1 MDVKLPCCAIWGCK
15 SNSSTDKT
23 VSWFSFPKDQPRFK
37 AWVHYC
43 KCQDFTPSKYGK
55 ICGKHFTK
63 SQYSRD
69 PARLAEL
76 GYPGA
81 RAALKDD
88 AIPDIPVVVN
98 DDSPV
103 PKKPRKAFQKRR
115 KNEVCM
121 TRHNKL

>member
-1 MDVKLPCCAIWGCK
+1 MGTLLQT
-15 SNSSTDKT
+15 SE
-23 VSWFSFPKDQPRFK
+23 FHSFKI
-37 AWVHYC
+37 C
-43 KCQDFTPSKYGK
+43 SK

-88 AIPDIPVVVN
+88 AIHDIPVVVN
-98 DDSPV
+98 DDSPA
-103 PKKPRKAFQKRR
+103 PKKPRKTFQKNR
-115 KNEVCM
+115 KIEVFM
-121 TRHNKL
+121 SRHNKLQFN

>member
-1 MDVKLPCCAIWGCK
+1 MGTLLQT
-15 SNSSTDKT
+15 SE
-23 VSWFSFPKDQPRFK
+23 FHSFKI
-37 AWVHYC
+37 C
-43 KCQDFTPSKYGK
+43 SK

-88 AIPDIPVVVN
+88 AIHDIPVVVN
-98 DDSPV
+98 DDSPA
-103 PKKPRKAFQKRR
+103 PKKPRKTFQKKR
-115 KNEVCM
+115 KNEVFM
-121 TRHNKL
+121 TRHNKLQFN

>member
-1 MDVKLPCCAIWGCK
+1 MPCCAVWGCK
-15 SNSSTDKT
+15 SNSSIDRT
-23 VSWFSFPKDQPRFK
+23 VSWFSFPKYQPRFK

-98 DDSPV
+98 DDSPARQ
-103 PKKPRKAFQKRR
+103 KTRKAFQKRR

>member
-1 MDVKLPCCAIWGCK
+1 MPYCVVWGCK
-15 SNSSTDKT
+15 SDSSTDKT

-43 KCQDFTPSKYGK
+43 KRQDFTPSKYSK

-81 RAALKDD
+81 RAVLKDD

-98 DDSPV
+98 DDSPA
-103 PKKPRKAFQKRR
+103 PKKPRKAKFQKKR
-115 KNEVCM
+115 KNDVCM

>member
-1 MDVKLPCCAIWGCK
+1 MGTLLQT
-15 SNSSTDKT
+15 SE
-23 VSWFSFPKDQPRFK
+23 FHSFKI
-37 AWVHYC
+37 C
-43 KCQDFTPSKYGK
+43 SK

-88 AIPDIPVVVN
+88 AIP
-98 DDSPV
+98 
-103 PKKPRKAFQKRR
+103 
-115 KNEVCM
+115 
-121 TRHNKL
+121 

>member
-1 MDVKLPCCAIWGCK
+1 MISVGNKMY
-15 SNSSTDKT
+15 
-23 VSWFSFPKDQPRFK
+23 WFSFPKDQPRFK

-43 KCQDFTPSKYGK
+43 KLQDFTPLKQSKV
-55 ICGKHFTK
+55 CGKHFTK

-69 PARLAEL
+69 PARLVEL

-98 DDSPV
+98 DDSPA
-103 PKKPRKAFQKRR
+103 PKKPRKTFQKRR
-115 KNEVCM
+115 KNDVCM
-121 TRHNKL
+121 T

>member
-1 MDVKLPCCAIWGCK
+1 MTYCVVWGCK
-15 SNSSTDKT
+15 SDSSTSKT
-23 VSWFSFPKDQPRFK
+23 FSWLSFPKDQSRFK
-37 AWVHYC
+37 AQVHYC
-43 KCQDFTPSKYGK
+43 KHQDFTPSKYSK

-98 DDSPV
+98 DDSPAA
-103 PKKPRKAFQKRR
+103 KKTRNTFQKKR
-115 KNEVCM
+115 KNEIFM
-121 TRHNKL
+121 TRHNKLQFN

>member
-1 MDVKLPCCAIWGCK
+1 MRV
-15 SNSSTDKT
+15 SNTMY
-23 VSWFSFPKDQPRFK
+23 WFSFPKDQPRFK

-43 KCQDFTPSKYGK
+43 KLQDFTPSKYSK

-98 DDSPV
+98 DDSPA

-115 KNEVCM
+115 TNEVCM
-121 TRHNKL
+121 TRHNKS